1 MIFSNN
7 YDKLKQAQ
15 TIYNKFIGNN
25 PILKQIDDVTDFF
38 SVCFKSLNESFSNI
52 YDYLITKNTKNNV
65 VKNYGI
71 ISSDSE
77 EGKQIDLE
85 IEKNVENA
93 NIVLKNESELNYV
106 DLENLNISYSIGDLS
121 YSLKS
126 ENNALMFSL
135 NSTNLKKHTIAF
147 ITFIGEKPFLVIKQN
162 SLSINKYFCDKTETE
177 MFINPYTQNLIY
189 AKEKRTNIKSY
200 TDNVDEDVTIIA
212 HNGKDYLACKK
223 LNGMIDE
230 MGAIKDKLIFNSNC
244 GVENYFNNNLV
255 DCGKIKLFKFFE
267 LSKLSKKYSTLISD
281 SLKTLKVSDEQ
292 FFTQFN
298 NGKQQ

>member
-38 SVCFKSLNESFSNI
+38 SVCFKSLNESFSSI

-85 IEKNVENA
+85 IEKNVKNA
-93 NIVLKNESELNYV
+93 NIVLKDESELNYV

-135 NSTNLKKHTIAF
+135 NSHNSKKHTIAF
-147 ITFIGEKPFLVIKQN
+147 ITFIDEKPFLVIKQN

-189 AKEKRTNIKSY
+189 AKEKRTNIKS
-200 TDNVDEDVTIIA
+200 TGNTDEDVTIIA
-212 HNGKDYLACKK
+212 YNGKDYLACKK
-223 LNGMIDE
+223 QNGMIDD

-267 LSKLSKKYSTLISD
+267 LSKLSKKYSTTINN

-298 NGKQQ
+298 NGKHK